1 MEFGLTEEHKL
12 LIETLRGFAA
22 KECPAARL
30 RELFEAGT
38 GHDPALWRGLAEMGV
53 TGLAIPDEYG
63 GAGLEILDLALA
75 AETLGNA
82 ALPGPFLGHSLA
94 GLALRLAGS
103 PEQRERWLPRLASGE
118 LVGTIAFGEADGC
131 FEPGAWSARA
141 EGGRLSGAKAWVP
154 FGALADL
161 LVVGTAGG
169 GLALTLRSASGV
181 SVEPVDGL
189 DRTRPLASVRFAKV
203 PCDVL
208 PGGLAAAPRVRDAG
222 LVLLAA
228 DAFGAAEKLLEM
240 TLAYARAREQFG
252 QPIAQFQAVKH
263 QLADLATEVEPM
275 RALVWYAAHAQDHV
289 PDDAERSAAI
299 AKAHVTDCAALVA
312 RAAVQ
317 LHGGIGFTWDC
328 DVQIWMKRALFDR
341 ALLGSP
347 ETHRE
352 RQAALG
358 GW

>member
-12 LIETLRGFAA
+12 LQETVRGFAA

-30 RELFEAGT
+30 RELFESGV
-38 GHDPALWRGLAEMGV
+38 GHDGALWRGLAEMGV
-53 TGLAIPDEYG
+53 TGLAIPEQYG
-63 GAGLEILDLALA
+63 GAGLEILDLALV
-75 AETLGNA
+75 AEILGAA
-82 ALPGPFLGHSLA
+82 ALPGPFLGHALA
-94 GLALRLAGS
+94 GLALRLGAS

-118 LVGTIAFGEADGC
+118 AVGTVAFGEADGS
-131 FEPGAWSARA
+131 FEPDAWAARVDGA
-141 EGGRLSGAKAWVP
+141 RLSGAKAWVP
-154 FGALADL
+154 FGAVSDL
-161 LVVGTAGG
+161 VVVGTAGG
-169 GLALTLRSASGV
+169 GLAL
-181 SVEPVDGL
+181 VERGAGGIDVAPVDGL
-189 DRTRPLASVRFAKV
+189 DRTRPLAALRFSQA
-203 PCDVL
+203 PCEVL
-208 PGGLAAAPRVRDAG
+208 PDGVAAAGRVRDTG

-240 TLAYARAREQFG
+240 TVAYARAREQFG

-275 RALVWYAAHAQDHV
+275 RSLVWYAAHAQDHV

-299 AKAHVTDCAALVA
+299 AKAHITDRAVEVA

-317 LHGGIGFTWDC
+317 LHGGIGFTWEC
-328 DVQIWMKRALFDR
+328 DVQIWFKRALFDR